1 MDVGPAAGVLLWRNA
16 PPPRLAGWACVGGE
30 RGPRISQEAAKFIS
44 RHHGVHR
51 KPPSSYLATMASSG
65 ATPNQATRRAPKGPA
80 TLAPLLRHLRGL
92 VVTVEL
98 KSGRS
103 LRGILD
109 ESDSFMNIVL
119 RKEQAVVDAGGA
131 HVSSD
136 ALVKDDGDDD
146 RPFDKVHIRGPLIR
160 YIHLPP
166 RADLARLIKDGTDR
180 ERRARD
186 KYKRNVIRKKGEQR

>member
-1 MDVGPAAGVLLWRNA
+1 
-16 PPPRLAGWACVGGE
+16 
-30 RGPRISQEAAKFIS
+30 
-44 RHHGVHR
+44 
-51 KPPSSYLATMASSG
+51 MASPSAASG
-65 ATPNQATRRAPKGPA
+65 GRSTSGTAQNQARRPKGPA
-80 TLAPLLRHLRGL
+80 TLSPLLRHLRGL

-119 RKEQAVVDAGGA
+119 RKEAHADTTARNNAGVGGA
-131 HVSSD
+131 N
-136 ALVKDDGDDD
+136 AAFGTGIGEDDDDD

-160 YIHLPP
+160 YIHFPP
-166 RADLARLIKDGTDR
+166 RADLDRLIKDGTDR

>member
-1 MDVGPAAGVLLWRNA
+1 MSSSSASRRSTSGPA
-16 PPPRLAGWACVGGE
+16 
-30 RGPRISQEAAKFIS
+30 QQ
-44 RHHGVHR
+44 H
-51 KPPSSYLATMASSG
+51 
-65 ATPNQATRRAPKGPA
+65 PKGPA

-109 ESDSFMNIVL
+109 ETDSFMNVVL
-119 RKEQAVVDAGGA
+119 RKEAP
-131 HVSSD
+131 
-136 ALVKDDGDDD
+136 DDSGDTGDGDGDDDDD
-146 RPFDKVHIRGPLIR
+146 RPFDKVHIRGPQVR
-160 YIHLPP
+160 YIHFPP

>member
-1 MDVGPAAGVLLWRNA
+1 MSSSASGRSTSSGPAAAN
-16 PPPRLAGWACVGGE
+16 
-30 RGPRISQEAAKFIS
+30 QKQAK
-44 RHHGVHR
+44 R
-51 KPPSSYLATMASSG
+51 
-65 ATPNQATRRAPKGPA
+65 PKGPA
-80 TLAPLLRHLRGL
+80 TLAPLLRHLRGV

-109 ESDSFMNIVL
+109 ESDSFMNLVL
-119 RKEQAVVDAGGA
+119 RKEADGGGGGGGGTG
-131 HVSSD
+131 D
-136 ALVKDDGDDD
+136 GDDDDDD

-160 YIHLPP
+160 YIHFPP

>member
-1 MDVGPAAGVLLWRNA
+1 
-16 PPPRLAGWACVGGE
+16 
-30 RGPRISQEAAKFIS
+30 
-44 RHHGVHR
+44 
-51 KPPSSYLATMASSG
+51 MASSG

-92 VVTVEL
+92 VVTIEL

-119 RKEQAVVDAGGA
+119 RKEAAGDAGGA
-131 HVSSD
+131 HASSG
-136 ALVKDDGDDD
+136 ALVNDDGDDD

-160 YIHLPP
+160 YIHFPP

>member
-1 MDVGPAAGVLLWRNA
+1 M
-16 PPPRLAGWACVGGE
+16 
-30 RGPRISQEAAKFIS
+30 
-44 RHHGVHR
+44 
-51 KPPSSYLATMASSG
+51 
-65 ATPNQATRRAPKGPA
+65 
-80 TLAPLLRHLRGL
+80 
-92 VVTVEL
+92 TVEL

-119 RKEQAVVDAGGA
+119 RKEAPVDGAG
-131 HVSSD
+131 VSSD

-160 YIHLPP
+160 YIHFPP

>member
-1 MDVGPAAGVLLWRNA
+1 M
-16 PPPRLAGWACVGGE
+16 
-30 RGPRISQEAAKFIS
+30 
-44 RHHGVHR
+44 
-51 KPPSSYLATMASSG
+51 
-65 ATPNQATRRAPKGPA
+65 
-80 TLAPLLRHLRGL
+80 
-92 VVTVEL
+92 TVEL

-119 RKEQAVVDAGGA
+119 RKETRAPVDASGSHA
-131 HVSSD
+131 SSD
-136 ALVKDDGDDD
+136 TLINDNDDDD
-146 RPFDKVHIRGPLIR
+146 RPFDEVHIRGPLIR
-160 YIHLPP
+160 YIHFPP

>member
-1 MDVGPAAGVLLWRNA
+1 MASASGRSTSSGPAG
-16 PPPRLAGWACVGGE
+16 
-30 RGPRISQEAAKFIS
+30 F
-44 RHHGVHR
+44 
-51 KPPSSYLATMASSG
+51 
-65 ATPNQATRRAPKGPA
+65 APKGPA
-80 TLAPLLRHLRGL
+80 TLAPLLRYLRGV

-109 ESDSFMNIVL
+109 DSDSFMNLVL
-119 RKEQAVVDAGGA
+119 RKDEADGKGGGGGTG
-131 HVSSD
+131 D
-136 ALVKDDGDDD
+136 GDDDDDDDDDD

-160 YIHLPP
+160 YIHFPP

>member
-1 MDVGPAAGVLLWRNA
+1 M
-16 PPPRLAGWACVGGE
+16 
-30 RGPRISQEAAKFIS
+30 
-44 RHHGVHR
+44 
-51 KPPSSYLATMASSG
+51 
-65 ATPNQATRRAPKGPA
+65 
-80 TLAPLLRHLRGL
+80 
-92 VVTVEL
+92 TVEL

-119 RKEQAVVDAGGA
+119 RKEAPTDTTARSVDAGGVPTSPG
-131 HVSSD
+131 VSTND
-136 ALVKDDGDDD
+136 DDD

-160 YIHLPP
+160 YIHFPP

-186 KYKRNVIRKKGEQR
+186 KYKRNVIRKKGEPR

>member
-1 MDVGPAAGVLLWRNA
+1 MASASGRSTSSGPAAKR
-16 PPPRLAGWACVGGE
+16 
-30 RGPRISQEAAKFIS
+30 
-44 RHHGVHR
+44 
-51 KPPSSYLATMASSG
+51 
-65 ATPNQATRRAPKGPA
+65 PKGPA
-80 TLAPLLRHLRGL
+80 TLAPLLRYLRGV

-109 ESDSFMNIVL
+109 DSDSFMNLVL
-119 RKEQAVVDAGGA
+119 RKDEADGDGGGGTG
-131 HVSSD
+131 D
-136 ALVKDDGDDD
+136 GDDDDDDDD

-160 YIHLPP
+160 YIHFPP

-186 KYKRNVIRKKGEQR
+186 KYKRNFIRKKGEQR

>member
-1 MDVGPAAGVLLWRNA
+1 M
-16 PPPRLAGWACVGGE
+16 
-30 RGPRISQEAAKFIS
+30 
-44 RHHGVHR
+44 
-51 KPPSSYLATMASSG
+51 
-65 ATPNQATRRAPKGPA
+65 
-80 TLAPLLRHLRGL
+80 
-92 VVTVEL
+92 TVEL

-119 RKEQAVVDAGGA
+119 RKEAAGDAGGA

-136 ALVKDDGDDD
+136 ALVNDDGDDD

-160 YIHLPP
+160 YIHFPP

-180 ERRARD
+180 EKRARD